1 MDADSELHTGSLV
14 GDSEKTRCDYYDR
27 GRSDSADGILCQET
41 VKDKGDFHQL
51 GCRRDFTIKDSCV
64 DRAVCRLVFGAV
76 GGYAEGIPQG
86 YLLWCVM
93 IFASLGTMDMP
104 FVRMAKAVDEFAA
117 TCGDEVVVQTG
128 FTDYT
133 YQHAVSFRFCTKDE
147 MQRYIAEAS
156 ILILQGGWGAI
167 SEAMEQHKRIVVIPR
182 HDKTEHIHDQFQL
195 VRKLDALG
203 CVIGVFDENGLPQA
217 VEKARTFGFQ
227 RLKKGNAENLIRK
240 NIQQWFG

>member
-1 MDADSELHTGSLV
+1 
-14 GDSEKTRCDYYDR
+14 
-27 GRSDSADGILCQET
+27 
-41 VKDKGDFHQL
+41 
-51 GCRRDFTIKDSCV
+51 
-64 DRAVCRLVFGAV
+64 
-76 GGYAEGIPQG
+76 
-86 YLLWCVM
+86 M

-117 TCGDEVVVQTG
+117 TCGEEVVVQTG

-203 CVIGVFDENGLPQA
+203 CVIGVFDENRLQEA
-217 VEKARTFGFQ
+217 VEKARKANFEQ
-227 RLKKGNAENLIRK
+227 LEKGNAENDIRE
-240 NIQQWFG
+240 QLQLWFG